1 MAEVDEEQKRS
12 FLDNGGV
19 EGRSSQKVLFPHT
32 TADIVISSSGF
43 LFLVSPSDFTDP
55 NPN

>member
-32 TADIVISSSGF
+32 TADIVISSSCLAFPGF
-43 LFLVSPSDFTDP
+43 SFRFHRFES
-55 NPN
+55 